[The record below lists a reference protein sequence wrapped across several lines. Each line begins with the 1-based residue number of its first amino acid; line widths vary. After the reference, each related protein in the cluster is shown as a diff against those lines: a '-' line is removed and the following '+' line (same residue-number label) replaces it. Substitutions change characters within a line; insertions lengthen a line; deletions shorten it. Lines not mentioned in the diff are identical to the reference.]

1 MLVVLLLE
9 FFKQTSVSI
18 SYLYKKLYNEIY
30 NNASVGDFMNV
41 EESYEDLL
49 DFKVVKKFMNDQL
62 DEYNNFPGV
71 VGMSL
76 VLFKDAIEHGL

>member
-1 MLVVLLLE
+1 
-9 FFKQTSVSI
+9 
-18 SYLYKKLYNEIY
+18 
-30 NNASVGDFMNV
+30 MNV

>member
-1 MLVVLLLE
+1 MFLLI
-9 FFKQTSVSI
+9 FYI
-18 SYLYKKLYNEIY
+18 KKLYNDIF

-41 EESYEDLL
+41 EESYEDFL

-71 VGMSL
+71 VRMSL

>member
-1 MLVVLLLE
+1 
-9 FFKQTSVSI
+9 
-18 SYLYKKLYNEIY
+18 
-30 NNASVGDFMNV
+30 MNV

-76 VLFKDAIEHGL
+76 VLFKDAIEHGLLFIFRLTFFNASLLNNDKYYNYKIIKNSSRDN